1 MTAWQFLNRYTG
13 KYRGRLILLLL
24 CAVTYSFL
32 ELITPLIFSFFIDNI
47 IDLQPITNGLLN
59 NLVNMVGGVGYIREN
74 LWVGALAV
82 IAVNLVLCLFVYWR
96 GRLNAVISE
105 GVTYEIRNELY
116 RHLQLLPYSFHSSVK
131 TGELIQ
137 KCTSDID
144 VIRRVFAGQLSQMI
158 ISVTTAALSLIIM
171 FSRNAKLAW
180 ISMISM
186 PLLIL
191 YAYVFFNKTQKAFQK
206 SDEAEGRLT
215 TDVQENLSGIRVV
228 KAFNRERYEID
239 RFEKKNAEY
248 RDLTGEVI
256 RLLGKY
262 WSTSDLICLLQIFVV
277 ALTGIFMARA
287 GEITVGTFFVFITY
301 ETNMIYP
308 IRNLGR
314 ILSDFGKMMVSAGRV
329 CGILNEKEEDVESGS
344 TPEIAGNIEFQH
356 VSFHYEDD
364 PRMILKDVSFKLQKG
379 KVLAIIGP
387 TGSGKS
393 SLVHLLSRLYDC
405 SAGTILI
412 DGHDIRTIQKNYL
425 RKKIGIVLQEPFL
438 YSKTIYD
445 NINIAAGK
453 KQKDMVK
460 AAAKMAS
467 IDDVIENFDQGYD
480 TLVGEKGVTL
490 SGGQKQRIAIAR
502 TIMNETPI
510 LIFDDSLSAV
520 DTETDENIRHAIHS
534 LQKNVSMIIITQR
547 ISSAKDADE
556 IIVLEDGVITEQGTH
571 EQLIHEP
578 GLYSRIND
586 IQSQMIEAG
595 DDDEC

>member
-1 MTAWQFLNRYTG
+1 
-13 KYRGRLILLLL
+13 
-24 CAVTYSFL
+24 
-32 ELITPLIFSFFIDNI
+32 
-47 IDLQPITNGLLN
+47 
-59 NLVNMVGGVGYIREN
+59 
-74 LWVGALAV
+74 
-82 IAVNLVLCLFVYWR
+82 
-96 GRLNAVISE
+96 
-105 GVTYEIRNELY
+105 
-116 RHLQLLPYSFHSSVK
+116 
-131 TGELIQ
+131 
-137 KCTSDID
+137 
-144 VIRRVFAGQLSQMI
+144 
-158 ISVTTAALSLIIM
+158 
-171 FSRNAKLAW
+171 
-180 ISMISM
+180 
-186 PLLIL
+186 
-191 YAYVFFNKTQKAFQK
+191 
-206 SDEAEGRLT
+206 
-215 TDVQENLSGIRVV
+215 
-228 KAFNRERYEID
+228 
-239 RFEKKNAEY
+239 
-248 RDLTGEVI
+248 
-256 RLLGKY
+256 
-262 WSTSDLICLLQIFVV
+262 
-277 ALTGIFMARA
+277 MARA

>member
-1 MTAWQFLNRYTG
+1 MTSWQFLNRYTR
-13 KYRGRLILLLL
+13 KYRGRLVLLLL
-24 CAVTYSFL
+24 CAVIYCFL
-32 ELITPLIFSFFIDNI
+32 ELITPLIFSFFIDNV
-47 IDLQPITNGLLN
+47 IDLEPVTGSFLN
-59 NLVNMVGGVGYIREN
+59 NLVSSVGGVGYIRQN
-74 LWVGALAV
+74 LWIGALAV
-82 IAVNLVLCLFVYWR
+82 IAVNLVLCLFVYCR

-158 ISVTTAALSLIIM
+158 ISVTTAALSLIVM
-171 FSRNAKLAW
+171 FSRNVKLAL

-191 YAYVFFNKTQKAFQK
+191 HAYVFFNKTQKAFQK
-206 SDEAEGRLT
+206 SDESEGRLT

-228 KAFNRERYEID
+228 KAFNRERHEID

-262 WSTSDLICLLQIFVV
+262 WSTSDLICLLQIFAV
-277 ALTGIFMARA
+277 ALAGIFMARA

-314 ILSDFGKMMVSAGRV
+314 ILSDIGKMMVSAGRV

-344 TPEIAGNIEFQH
+344 TPEITGNIEFRH
-356 VSFHYEDD
+356 VGFHYEDD
-364 PRMILKDVSFKLQKG
+364 PRMILKDVSFKLPKG

-405 SAGTILI
+405 TSGTILI

-425 RKKIGIVLQEPFL
+425 RRKIGIVLQEPFL

-445 NINIAAGK
+445 NINIASRN

-510 LIFDDSLSAV
+510 LVFDDSLSAV
-520 DTETDENIRHAIHS
+520 DTETDEQIRHAIHS

-571 EQLIHEP
+571 EELIHEP
-578 GLYSRIND
+578 GLYRRIND

-595 DDDEC
+595 DNDEC